1 MLGKEDWMYM
11 KAQKDRGVYT
21 KDIAAALGVH
31 RRTVRRAIQRGGPP
45 SRKRP
50 GARGSK
56 LDSYKPLIDQLLGE
70 DVWNAM
76 VIFREIQGQGYNG
89 GISILRDY
97 IRPKRPLR
105 KSRATVRF
113 ETDPGVQMQIDW
125 GEIVILVGG
134 EQKKVHFFVS
144 TLGYSRRFHFWCTDR
159 EDAEHTYE
167 GIIRAFEH
175 FGGIPRQ
182 VLIDNPKC
190 MVIKHRIGGKVRFNK
205 RFLDL
210 ADHYGFIPQ
219 ACRPLRA
226 QTKGKDE
233 RMVGYV
239 KGNFFKRY
247 RSFESMAHM
256 NQLAIQWLA
265 EEADPRLHGTVK
277 EIVAERFRREAPY
290 LAPLPKVRYDTSYH
304 ETRSVAWDGF
314 IDVRGNRYAVPD
326 NLCGTEVTIHIGLDG
341 LFSVYSGGIKVAEH
355 RLRPVTEGW
364 VRVPAYHERLWR
376 DTLNVERRDLSIYE
390 EVGRCNL

>member
-1 MLGKEDWMYM
+1 MLSKEDWMYI
-11 KAQKDRGVYT
+11 KAQKERGVYI
-21 KDIAAALGVH
+21 KDIAVALGVH
-31 RRTVRRAIQRGGPP
+31 PRTVSRAIKRGGAP
-45 SRKRP
+45 SGKRP
-50 GARGSK
+50 QARKSK
-56 LDSYKPLIDQLLGE
+56 LDPYKPQIDQLLRE
-70 DVWNAM
+70 DVWNAV
-76 VIFREIQGQGYNG
+76 VIFKEIQEKGYDG
-89 GISILRDY
+89 GLTILREY
-97 IRPKRPLR
+97 IHPKRPLR

-113 ETDPGVQMQIDW
+113 ETDPGVQAQIDW
-125 GEIVILVGG
+125 GEIKTLVGG
-134 EQKKVHFFVS
+134 CEKEVHFFVG
-144 TLGYSRRFHFWCTDR
+144 TLGYSRRFHFWCTDQ

-167 GIIRAFEH
+167 GIIRTFEH
-175 FGGIPRQ
+175 FGGITRE

-190 MVIKHRIGGKVRFNK
+190 MVIRHRIGDKVRFNE

-210 ADHYGFIPQ
+210 ADHYGFIPR
-219 ACRPLRA
+219 ACRPRRA

-265 EEADPRLHGTVK
+265 EEADLRFHGTVK
-277 EIVAERFRREAPY
+277 EVVAERFRREAPY
-290 LAPLPKVRYDTSYH
+290 LAPLPTVRYDTSYH
-304 ETRSVAWDGF
+304 ETRWVAWDGF

-326 NLCGTEVTIHIGLDG
+326 TLCGTEVTVYIDLDG
-341 LFSVYSGGIKVAEH
+341 FFSVYSGGIKVAEH

-364 VRVPAYHERLWR
+364 GRVPAYHERLWR

-390 EVGRCNL
+390 EVAACSL

>member
-1 MLGKEDWMYM
+1 MLGKEDWMYI
-11 KAQKDRGVYT
+11 KAQKGRGVYI
-21 KDIAAALGVH
+21 KDIAAALEVNP
-31 RRTVRRAIQRGGPP
+31 RTVRRAIQRGGAP

-50 GARGSK
+50 GARRSK
-56 LDSYKPLIDQLLGE
+56 LDPYKPLIDQLLRE

-76 VIFREIQGQGYNG
+76 VILREIQEQGYDG
-89 GISILRDY
+89 GLTILRDY

-113 ETDPGVQMQIDW
+113 ETDPGVQTQIDW
-125 GEIVILVGG
+125 GEIETLVGG
-134 EQKKVHFFVS
+134 EQKEVHFFVS

-167 GIIRAFEH
+167 GIIRGFEH
-175 FGGIPRQ
+175 FGGVTHG
-182 VLIDNPKC
+182 VLIDNPKT
-190 MVIKHRIGGKVRFNK
+190 MVIIHLVGTKVHYNE

-210 ADHYGFIPQ
+210 ADHYGFIPR
-219 ACRPLRA
+219 ACRPRRA

-233 RMVGYV
+233 RMVGYI
-239 KGNFFKRY
+239 KHNFFVRY

-265 EEADPRLHGTVK
+265 EEADLRFHGTVK
-277 EIVAERFRREAPY
+277 EIVAERFCREAPY

-304 ETRSVAWDGF
+304 ETRLVAWDGF

-326 NLCGTEVTIHIGLDG
+326 NLCGIEVTIHIDLDG

-364 VRVPAYHERLWR
+364 GRVPAYHERLWR
-376 DTLNVERRDLSIYE
+376 DALNVERRDLSIYE